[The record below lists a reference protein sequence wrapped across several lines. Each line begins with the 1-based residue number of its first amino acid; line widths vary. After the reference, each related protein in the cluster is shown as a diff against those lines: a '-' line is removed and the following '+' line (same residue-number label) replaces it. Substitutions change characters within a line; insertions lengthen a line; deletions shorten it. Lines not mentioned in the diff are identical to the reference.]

1 MKRPNPYIDLPLTVG
16 RVLAMLLSVVVYV
29 SQLVYGSLL
38 GFCWFTCGRKT
49 DEKRERYHRAI
60 WRFFNF
66 DLRHHPWLYAD
77 ILNPYG
83 ETFNRGAILI
93 CNHQSLLD
101 TLCLLI
107 LSPRIL
113 LVTHDRVWNNP
124 LVAAVLRYA
133 DCFSVSDTGWDSRL
147 DYCRSFLKKGYSIVV
162 FPEGQRSPDGN
173 IQRFH
178 KGAFYLAEQL
188 RADLLPVFIHGAA
201 YVQPPGVAFAN
212 RGGFHIEIGRRI
224 SPDDTSFGTGYVER
238 CKSLHRFYLAHFEEI
253 RYRVETPEY
262 FRHLVVGLYASV
274 GLRREAEQVLDETCR
289 DSWDVRTLIDA
300 LVHPEQTFRL
310 PDTSALWRL
319 YDKYTHL
326 PQNITFYERRD

>member
-66 DLRHHPWLYAD
+66 DLRYHPWLYAD

-124 LVAAVLRYA
+124 LVVAVPFWKKVIPLSSFPK
-133 DCFSVSDTGWDSRL
+133 DSVHQTAISNASTRVLFTWQSNFGPTC
-147 DYCRSFLKKGYSIVV
+147 CRCSYMER
-162 FPEGQRSPDGN
+162 PMYN
-173 IQRFH
+173 
-178 KGAFYLAEQL
+178 L
-188 RADLLPVFIHGAA
+188 RA
-201 YVQPPGVAFAN
+201 
-212 RGGFHIEIGRRI
+212 
-224 SPDDTSFGTGYVER
+224 
-238 CKSLHRFYLAHFEEI
+238 
-253 RYRVETPEY
+253 
-262 FRHLVVGLYASV
+262 
-274 GLRREAEQVLDETCR
+274 
-289 DSWDVRTLIDA
+289 
-300 LVHPEQTFRL
+300 
-310 PDTSALWRL
+310 
-319 YDKYTHL
+319 
-326 PQNITFYERRD
+326 